1 MNTELLD
8 KLKELSKREISL
20 SDLCKMLNL
29 NEYEILGLVVELR
42 KEGINITTKQK
53 DDDIYMFNEGEKEP
67 LNDNTY
73 SFQTD
78 NNHEIKLAVISDT
91 RLGSKSQQLS
101 ILNDIYANAKELG
114 ITHVIHCGNISEGLY
129 PTDSKYTHTLFLE
142 DTLKQ
147 AQYIID
153 KYPQVDGIKTYFIT
167 GVKDGTHLKTNK
179 INIGKR
185 ISDMREDMIYLGE
198 NTCTIDIDKIKMLIL
213 NLNLGKTYTSSYRP
227 QQIINSFRSEDKP
240 NILLYGGL
248 LQMEKFTQRD
258 VQCITVPSVTAT
270 TQEMIE
276 KRYSNTI
283 GVWYITVKAN
293 EKGKLSSITAM
304 TSPYYLTNKEDY
316 IKAKVLKL
324 TKEVK

>member
-8 KLKELSKREISL
+8 KLKELSQKEISL
-20 SDLCKMLNL
+20 SDLCKMLDL
-29 NEYEILGLVVELR
+29 NEYEILGLIAELR

-53 DDDIYMFNEGEKEP
+53 DDDIYMFNQGEKEL

-73 SFQTD
+73 SFKTD
-78 NNHEIKLAVISDT
+78 KNHEINFAVISDT

-101 ILNDIYANAKELG
+101 ILNDIYSNAKEFG

-129 PTDSKYTHTLFLE
+129 PINNKYANTLFLD
-142 DTLKQ
+142 DTLRQ
-147 AQYIID
+147 AQYIVD
-153 KYPQVDGIKTYFIT
+153 KYPQVEGIKTYFIT
-167 GVKDGTHLKTNK
+167 GVKDETHLKTNK

-185 ISDMREDMIYLGE
+185 ISDMRDDMIYLGE
-198 NTCTIDIDKIKMLIL
+198 NTCTIDIDKAKMLIL

-240 NILLYGGL
+240 DIMLYGGL
-248 LQMEKFTQRD
+248 LQMEKFTHRD

-270 TQEMIE
+270 TQEMIQ

-283 GVWYITVKAN
+283 GVWYITIKTN
-293 EKGKLSSITAM
+293 EKGNLSYITAM

-324 TKEVK
+324 TKEEK